1 MSNVL
6 SRSFVFNCIY
16 QAWIDLSCLP
26 QLHKKF
32 LLWHK
37 FCEESNLNTRVY
49 LTFAMHF
56 ASNIYY
62 TGHRASK
69 QFSARCF
76 GPNFNF
82 IPFPF
87 LIFLLSSFYL
97 AQHLFQIFTL
107 LPHIYEKFGDSR
119 FYFAILVCINF
130 SYVWLSYQFEFEI

>member
-56 ASNIYY
+56 ASNIGILLAIGLQNNFQPDVLALILILFLFLFWFFCCRHF
-62 TGHRASK
+62 TWLSIFFK
-69 QFSARCF
+69 FSH
-76 GPNFNF
+76 
-82 IPFPF
+82 
-87 LIFLLSSFYL
+87 FYL
-97 AQHLFQIFTL
+97 TYMKNLEIL
-107 LPHIYEKFGDSR
+107 DS
-119 FYFAILVCINF
+119 IL
-130 SYVWLSYQFEFEI
+130 QFWSVLILAMCG